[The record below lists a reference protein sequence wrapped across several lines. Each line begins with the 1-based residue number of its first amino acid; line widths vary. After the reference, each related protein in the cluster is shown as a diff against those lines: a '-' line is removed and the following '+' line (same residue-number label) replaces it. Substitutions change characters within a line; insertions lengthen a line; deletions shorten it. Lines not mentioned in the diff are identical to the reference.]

1 MCRVLGASRSG
12 FYSWLKRTVS
22 IRKQANLT
30 LLEEIRK
37 HFSASKRT
45 YGSPRIH
52 KALEHRGIACSENRV
67 ARLMRADGVKAKA
80 ARRFRSTTR
89 VKQGVAYAPDR
100 LQRRFTAS
108 RPHEVWTSDITYI
121 RTEEGWLYLAV
132 VLDVFS
138 RAIVG
143 WATSSRI
150 NAALVAEAF
159 NCAFNRASPSLQL
172 LFHSDR
178 GSQYVSTVMQELFEL
193 HKDMITIS
201 HAWSCYDNAIT
212 ESFFHTLK
220 GEETNDH
227 HFATRAQA
235 RAVLFNYIEVFYNRH
250 RLHSSIGYRAPF
262 DVLAQAKAA

>member
-1 MCRVLGASRSG
+1 MLGASRSG
-12 FYSWLKRTVS
+12 FYSWLKRTLS
-22 IRKQANLT
+22 PREQANVV
-30 LLEEIRK
+30 LLEEIRR
-37 HFSASKRT
+37 HHRASRRT

-52 KALEHRGIACSENRV
+52 RSLTQQGVLCSENRV
-67 ARLMRADGVKAKA
+67 ARVMRQDGLQAEVV
-80 ARRFRSTTR
+80 RRFRVTTR
-89 VKQGVAYAPDR
+89 PRQGVQYAPDR

-108 RPHEVWTSDITYI
+108 RPHEVWTSDITYLW
-121 RTEEGWLYLAV
+121 TEEGWLYLAV

-150 NAALVAEAF
+150 NAALVADAVR
-159 NCAFNRASPSLQL
+159 CAFNRTSPSRHL

-178 GSQYVSTVMQELFEL
+178 GSQYVSTVMHELFQV

-201 HAWSCYDNAIT
+201 HGWSCYDNAIT

-220 GEETNDH
+220 GEETEQH
-227 HFATRAQA
+227 HFRTRADA
-235 RAVLFNYIEVFYNRH
+235 HAVLFDYIELFYNRR

-262 DVLAQAKAA
+262 EVLAQANAA

>member
-12 FYSWLKRTVS
+12 FYSWLKRTAS
-22 IRKQANLT
+22 SRTKANLG
-30 LLEEIRK
+30 LLYQIREQFEK
-37 HFSASKRT
+37 SRRT

-52 KALEHRGIACSENRV
+52 KVLKQKGISCSENRV
-67 ARLMRADGVKAKA
+67 ARLMRAGELRAKA
-80 ARRFRSTTR
+80 ARRFHATTR

-100 LQRRFTAS
+100 LQRKFTAS

-121 RTEEGWLYLAV
+121 QTEEGWLYLAV

-150 NAALVAEAF
+150 NAELVVDAISRAF
-159 NCAFNRASPSLQL
+159 YQASPSLQI

-178 GSQYVSTVMQELFEL
+178 GSQYVSTAIDKLFEPR
-193 HKDMITIS
+193 KDQITIS

-212 ESFFHTLK
+212 ETFFHTLK
-220 GEETNDH
+220 GEETGDH
-227 HFATRAQA
+227 RFATRAEA
-235 RAVLFNYIEVFYNRH
+235 HAVLFEYIEIFYNRQ
-250 RLHSSIGYRAPF
+250 RLHSAVGYRTPF
-262 DVLAQAKAA
+262 EVLAEAEAA